1 MATLITLKRRI
12 KTAKNVSKTTK
23 AMQMIAA
30 SKLKKAQDSAVQA
43 MPYTEKLIALSKNIS
58 KQVGANEIIAYYK
71 TPAASSKMVIVISPD
86 KGLSGGL
93 VTNLVKEVLND
104 AFKMKVIYITIGRK
118 AESYLTALGK
128 EVIASFSFGTTIPS
142 FDSIYPIL
150 KIVDEYFLSEKVAT
164 VEIVT
169 TKFRTVFTQSPY
181 RQTLLP
187 LRPEEQ
193 VTRSSD
199 ILFEPSAPE
208 LLPDLLRHYLEI
220 SIYQNLLDSYAS
232 EQAARMMAMKNA
244 TDNANEIIDELTLD
258 YNKSRQE
265 KITNELLDIG
275 GGMLYE

>member
-43 MPYTEKLIALSKNIS
+43 LPYTEKLRSLSRNIL
-58 KQVGANEIIAYYK
+58 KQTETNEIIAYYK
-71 TPAASSKMVIVISPD
+71 TPIASSKMVVVISPD

-104 AFKMKVIYITIGRK
+104 VSKMKVIYITIGRK

-128 EVIASFSFGTTIPS
+128 EVVASFSFGTTIPS

-150 KIVDEYFLSEKVAT
+150 KIVDDYFLSEKVAT

-169 TKFRTVFTQSPY
+169 TKFISVFTQSPN

-187 LRPEEQ
+187 LRPEEESNISND
-193 VTRSSD
+193 T
-199 ILFEPSAPE
+199 LFEPSAYE

-220 SIYQNLLDSYAS
+220 STYQSLLDSYAS